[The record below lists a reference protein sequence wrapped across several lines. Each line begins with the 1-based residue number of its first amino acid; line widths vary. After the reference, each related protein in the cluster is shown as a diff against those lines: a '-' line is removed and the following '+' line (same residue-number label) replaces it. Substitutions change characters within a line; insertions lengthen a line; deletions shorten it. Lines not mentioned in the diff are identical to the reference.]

1 MIRYIKREPLLK
13 KVLFIGMTI
22 LLINNLIVFYLHFTT
37 LNSIHKQHMEFS
49 QELIGKMVNAFPEKE
64 NEIVKTFFNE
74 GNEKDINNGKKILDK
89 YGYET
94 EIKMWQD
101 LTFKKYF
108 YNLGF
113 YDFISMNL
121 LTVVV
126 ICVLAYAAIYFIKN
140 VDKISIAAD
149 SIMDNNFK
157 LNLEDNVEGVFSE
170 LSSKIK
176 QMSKT
181 LQYNFT
187 NLKKEKENIKS
198 LVTDIS
204 HQLKTPLA
212 SIKLFNSLLIEE
224 DLTKGEIQEFLLR
237 SKQEINKL
245 EWLFNSLL
253 KISRMEA
260 GMIELKK
267 ELKDIK
273 STLLRA
279 ISEIFIKAQEK
290 NIEINAE
297 EIHSVLVCH
306 DPKWTKEA
314 IFNILENSVKYTEN
328 NGHIVITTELM
339 ESYLRIDIEDNGIGI
354 PKEEFNDI
362 FKRFYRGK
370 LQRVKYCEGSGVGLY
385 LTRKIFEEQGGSIMV
400 DSIEGRGTKFSLYLQ
415 NCK

>member
-13 KVLFIGMTI
+13 KVLFIGITI

-49 QELIGKMVNAFPEKE
+49 QELIGKMVNVFPEKE

-126 ICVLAYAAIYFIKN
+126 ICVLAYAVIYFIKN

-224 DLTKGEIQEFLLR
+224 KLTKGEIQEFLLR

-328 NGHIVITTELM
+328 SDYH
-339 ESYLRIDIEDNGIGI
+339 
-354 PKEEFNDI
+354 
-362 FKRFYRGK
+362 
-370 LQRVKYCEGSGVGLY
+370 
-385 LTRKIFEEQGGSIMV
+385 
-400 DSIEGRGTKFSLYLQ
+400 
-415 NCK
+415 

>member
-1 MIRYIKREPLLK
+1 MTRYIKREPLLK

-22 LLINNLIVFYLHFTT
+22 LIINNLIVFYVHFAT
-37 LNSIHKQHMEFS
+37 LNLIHKQHMEFS
-49 QELIGKMVNAFPEKE
+49 QELIGKMVNISPEKE

-74 GNEKDINNGKKILDK
+74 GNKKDINDGKKILDK

-94 EIKMWQD
+94 EIKMWED
-101 LTFKKYF
+101 VTFRKYF
-108 YNLGF
+108 CELAR
-113 YDFISMNL
+113 YDFISMIL

-126 ICVLAYAAIYFIKN
+126 ICVLTCAVIYFIKK
-140 VDKISIAAD
+140 VDKISIAVD

-176 QMSKT
+176 QMSKA
-181 LQYNFT
+181 LQYNFA

-224 DLTKGEIQEFLLR
+224 ELTKGEIQEFLFR

-279 ISEIFIKAQEK
+279 ISEVFIKAQEK

-370 LQRVKYCEGSGVGLY
+370 SQRVKYCEGSGVGLY

-400 DSIEGRGTKFSLYLQ
+400 DSMEGRGTKFSLYLQ

>member
-13 KVLFIGMTI
+13 KVLFIGITI

-49 QELIGKMVNAFPEKE
+49 QELIGKMVNVFPEKE

-126 ICVLAYAAIYFIKN
+126 ICVLAYAVIYFIKN

-224 DLTKGEIQEFLLR
+224 ELTKGEIQEFLLR